1 LLFDDIFV
9 GESPAVNRAA
19 HFMDILKNLF
29 EQHFHSPVQQVQPL
43 QGQLGGSG
51 RKIIRLAGEKVSAI
65 GILYDVREENAAFL
79 EFSRHF
85 RKHGLPVPEIYA
97 EDLDH
102 GAYLEQDLGDTS
114 LFEFLSKHRTGE
126 NISPPVAEAYR
137 KVIAT
142 LPRFQIEA
150 GRDLNYKVCYP
161 RDSFDHQ
168 SIAWDLNYFK
178 YYFLRLAG
186 IPFSEQALEDDFGRL
201 TDFLLSAPRDYFL
214 YRDFQSRNIML
225 REGQP
230 YFLDYQGGRK
240 GALQYDVASL
250 LYDAKA
256 DLPPDLRQ
264 QLLDHYLDALAGFV
278 DVKREAF
285 MQHYYAYVYI
295 RIMQALGAYGFRG
308 FYERKIH
315 FLQSVP
321 YALKNLR
328 WLLHNVTLPIAVP
341 TLIGAFHSMLAS
353 EKLQGLASDADNLVV
368 RIFSFS
374 FHRGLPKDESGNG
387 GGPVFDGRGLP
398 NPGREERF
406 KLFTGRDAPV
416 IDYLNQQESVHRFL
430 THTKSL
436 VDDHVTEWQR
446 RRFKNLMLSFGCTG
460 GQHRSV
466 YLAEQLAKHLRS
478 RNGVDVVLR
487 HRDIPMRAMIL
498 AAGLGTRLRP
508 LTDDRPKALVKV
520 GERTLLE
527 ITLARLRDFGIREV
541 IVNVHHFADM
551 VVDYLKKNDNFG
563 MRIEISR
570 EEVLLDTGGALKKAA
585 WFFREEGH
593 SDEPFLLHNVDV
605 LSSIDFRRMAEV
617 HKQNQAL
624 ATLAVQDRET
634 SRHLLFDE
642 QNQLCGRRAGRDQ
655 APEIVRPSRQ
665 TRALAFSGIH
675 VISPRLLELLTEDGA
690 FSIITSY
697 LRLAGAGEKVHAF
710 QADEYYW
717 RDLGRLESV
726 TQANQDV
733 EHKILQL

>member
-1 LLFDDIFV
+1 
-9 GESPAVNRAA
+9 
-19 HFMDILKNLF
+19 MDILKKLF
-29 EQHFHSPVQQVQPL
+29 EQHFRSPVEQVRPL

-85 RKHGLPVPEIYA
+85 RRHGLPVPEIYA

-102 GAYLEQDLGDTS
+102 GAYLEEDLGDTS
-114 LFEFLSKHRTGE
+114 LFEFLSKHRAGE
-126 NISPPVAEAYR
+126 NIAAPVVEAYR

-150 GRDLNYKVCYP
+150 GRDLNYKLCYP

-168 SIAWDLNYFK
+168 SISWDLNYFK

-201 TDFLLSAPRDYFL
+201 TDFLLSAPREYFL

-225 REGQP
+225 RDGQP

-264 QLLDHYLDALAGFV
+264 QLLDHYLDTLAGFV
-278 DVKREAF
+278 EVEREEF
-285 MQHYYAYVYI
+285 LRYYYAYVYI

-308 FYERKIH
+308 FYERKVH

-328 WLLHNVTLPIAVP
+328 WLLHNVTLPIALP
-341 TLIGAFHSMLAS
+341 TLTAAFHSMLAS

-387 GGPVFDGRGLP
+387 GGFVFDGRSLP

-406 KLFTGRDAPV
+406 KLLTGRDAPV
-416 IDYLNQQESVHRFL
+416 IDYLNQQESVHQFL
-430 THTKSL
+430 ASVMSL
-436 VDDHVTEWQR
+436 VDASVHSYQR
-446 RRFKNLMLSFGCTG
+446 RGFKHLMVSFGCTG

-466 YLAEQLAKHLRS
+466 YLAEQVAK
-478 RNGVDVVLR
+478 
-487 HRDIPMRAMIL
+487 
-498 AAGLGTRLRP
+498 RLR
-508 LTDDRPKALVKV
+508 
-520 GERTLLE
+520 ERT
-527 ITLARLRDFGIREV
+527 AVEV
-541 IVNVHHFADM
+541 ILQH
-551 VVDYLKKNDNFG
+551 
-563 MRIEISR
+563 R
-570 EEVLLDTGGALKKAA
+570 ELE
-585 WFFREEGH
+585 
-593 SDEPFLLHNVDV
+593 
-605 LSSIDFRRMAEV
+605 RMAAES
-617 HKQNQAL
+617 A
-624 ATLAVQDRET
+624 AA
-634 SRHLLFDE
+634 
-642 QNQLCGRRAGRDQ
+642 
-655 APEIVRPSRQ
+655 
-665 TRALAFSGIH
+665 
-675 VISPRLLELLTEDGA
+675 
-690 FSIITSY
+690 
-697 LRLAGAGEKVHAF
+697 EKTA
-710 QADEYYW
+710 Q
-717 RDLGRLESV
+717 
-726 TQANQDV
+726 
-733 EHKILQL
+733 